1 MRNILLVAVF
11 SFLSALLGVFTYSQY
26 FEKPTQTIVYE
37 VGGKEHSIHLA
48 GRYAEDNR
56 LQPVDFTAAASKSTT
71 AVVHISTTQRTKAT
85 PGDSQSKIYEYFD
98 KYYNNSNAQKMNSG
112 SGVLIS
118 SDGYIVTNNHVV
130 QDGKSLRVTLY
141 NKKTYQAKLV
151 GRDANT
157 DLAVLKINGIDLPF
171 VEFAN
176 SDEVKVGEWVLAVG
190 NPFNLASTVTAGIIS
205 AKGRDIDILDEQNA
219 IESFLQTDAAVNEG
233 NSGGAL
239 VSIDGELVGINTAIA
254 TREGGFSGYSF
265 AVPSNIVYKTV
276 NDLKKFNKVQRA
288 SLGIMVKNIDNRL
301 ANTYNLKSL
310 LGVYVTEV
318 ITNGSARRAGIQ
330 RKDVITA
337 IDGVKIGHVSK
348 YNERMSQY
356 SPGETIEVTFVRNG
370 EEKTARVLLRNE
382 NNQME
387 IVKDA
392 QIEVENKLGA
402 RFEDLSLSD
411 LKDENLLYGVR
422 MFELNDGV
430 LKFMTS
436 IREGFILHK
445 VNNKEMKSAKDI
457 YDIFSKISK
466 GSMVKIEGSYSRDP
480 MTRTLQF
487 AMP

>member
-1 MRNILLVAVF
+1 MRNILLIAVF
-11 SFLSALLGVFTYSQY
+11 SFLSAILGVFTYTQF
-26 FEKPTQTIVYE
+26 FEQPVKTIVYE
-37 VGGKEHSIHLA
+37 AGGEEHSIHLA
-48 GRYAEDNR
+48 GKYLDGSA
-56 LQPVDFTAAASKSTT
+56 QPVDFTSAARTSTT
-71 AVVHISTTQRTKAT
+71 SVVHISTTQRTKAT

-98 KYYNNSNAQKMNSG
+98 KYYNSANTQRTNSG

-130 QDGKSLRVTLY
+130 QDVKSLRVTLY
-141 NKKTYQAKLV
+141 NKKTYEAKLV

-171 VEFAN
+171 IEFAN

-239 VSIDGELVGINTAIA
+239 VSIDGKLVGINTAIA

-288 SLGIMVKNIDNRL
+288 SLGIMVKNIDDRL
-301 ANTYNLKSL
+301 AKTYNIKSL

-318 ITNGSARRAGIQ
+318 ITNGSARKAGIK
-330 RKDVITA
+330 RTDVITA
-337 IDGVKIGHVSK
+337 MDGVKIGNVSK

-356 SPGETIEVTFVRNG
+356 SPGETVEVTFLRG
-370 EEKTARVLLRNE
+370 GKEHIARVLLRNE

-387 IVKDA
+387 IVKDS

-402 RFEDLSLSD
+402 RFEDLSMTD
-411 LKDENLLYGVR
+411 LKNENLLFGVR
-422 MFELNDGV
+422 VFELNMGI
-430 LKFMTS
+430 LKAVTTM
-436 IREGFILHK
+436 REGFIIQK
-445 VNNKEMKSAKDI
+445 VNGKEMKSTKSI
-457 YDIFSKISK
+457 YDIFSKIS
-466 GSMVKIEGSYSRDP
+466 GGTTVRIEGSYSRDP
-480 MTRTLQF
+480 MTRTYTF